1 MKKVL
6 LALLALG
13 AALTVALPGA
23 FARTE
28 AAAKAEAVPGVTS
41 RSIKIGGTFPFSGP
55 VSSYAPLAKGMEAYF
70 KYINARRDKKT
81 GQRGVYGR
89 MINFVQYDDGYNP
102 SNTVQQTNKLVLE
115 DKVFAV
121 VGSLGTEPN
130 QAIRPMLNQR
140 KIPHVN
146 ILTGASYWGAQHK
159 QFPWTLGWVLDY
171 VSEGGMLARWI
182 LANQARQKIAIFYQN
197 DDYGKDYLRG
207 FKSALGSAGR
217 SRIVSERSYE
227 VTDSSYAAQII
238 QQRQSQADTW
248 VLFTTAGTP
257 TVRALATAAQLQW
270 KPDQIVINGVA
281 ATDQVMAAAAQR
293 TGQAYLNGTVSTAY
307 VKNVTNPK
315 YRNDSAVRTYR
326 RIMAKYGSGDI
337 NIRNNFYY
345 TGVANAYDFVRL
357 LYAAGRKLTRES
369 LRRAYEKM
377 NWVNPYLIKG
387 IKVKTGRNDHFGI
400 TQGKVIRYSN
410 GTYSEEGRLLRGR

>member
-6 LALLALG
+6 LAVLALC

-23 FARTE
+23 FARGESPE
-28 AAAKAEAVPGVTS
+28 ATPGVTG
-41 RSIKIGGTFPFSGP
+41 RSITIGGTFPFSGP

-89 MINFVQYDDGYNP
+89 QIVFKQYDDGYNP
-102 SNTVQQTNKLVLE
+102 ANSVQLTNKLVLE

-121 VGSLGTEPN
+121 VGSLGTEVN
-130 QAIRPMLNQR
+130 LAIRPMLNQR

-146 ILTGASYWGAQHK
+146 ILTGASYWGSQYR
-159 QFPWTLGWVLDY
+159 QFPWTMGWLLDY

-182 LANQARQKIAIFYQN
+182 LQNASRQKIAIFYQN

-217 SRIVSERSYE
+217 NRVVSELGYE
-227 VTDSSYAAQII
+227 VTDASYASQIVR
-238 QQRQSQADTW
+238 QRASGADTW

-257 TVRALATAAQLQW
+257 TVRALATAAQLNW
-270 KPDQIVINGVA
+270 KPDQIVLNGVA
-281 ATDQVMAAAAQR
+281 ATDGVMSAAAQR
-293 TGQAYLNGTVSTAY
+293 TGQAYLNGIVSTTY
-307 VKNVTNPK
+307 GKNVTNPA
-315 YRNDSAVRTYR
+315 YRNDSAIKTYR
-326 RIMAKYGSGDI
+326 RIMSRYGPDGI
-337 NIRNNFYY
+337 NIRNQFYY

-357 LYAAGRKLTRES
+357 LYAAGKNLTRES

-377 NWVNPYLIKG
+377 NWVNPYLLKG
-387 IKVKTGRNDHFGI
+387 IRVKTGRGDHFPI
-400 TQGKVIRYSN
+400 SQGKVTRYNN
-410 GTYSEEGRLLRGR
+410 GSFTEEGRLLKGR